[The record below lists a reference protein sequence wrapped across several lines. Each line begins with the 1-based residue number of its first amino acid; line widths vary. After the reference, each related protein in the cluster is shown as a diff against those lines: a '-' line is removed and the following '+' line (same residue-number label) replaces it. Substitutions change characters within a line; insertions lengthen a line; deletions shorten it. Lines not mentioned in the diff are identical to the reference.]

1 MIKTA
6 VNWRPNGQASQRD
19 YLTLA
24 VRTRPQIESFLPQLY
39 LDSVPLSIAYHNII
53 PPYRRIKMAMRTLTS
68 TASLVRCSIPRKTT
82 RSSVRRSRA
91 LGDSG
96 EDRPKLTRENE
107 PEEYWV
113 SEREKAGK
121 STFSDPLAIIGV
133 VSILFPLILLLVL
146 SALGVV
152 DLTPH

>member
-1 MIKTA
+1 
-6 VNWRPNGQASQRD
+6 
-19 YLTLA
+19 
-24 VRTRPQIESFLPQLY
+24 
-39 LDSVPLSIAYHNII
+39 
-53 PPYRRIKMAMRTLTS
+53 MATRTLTS
-68 TASLVRCSIPRKTT
+68 TASLVRCSRRIPTT
-82 RSSVRRSRA
+82 RSQRRSRA

-133 VSILFPLILLLVL
+133 ASILFPIILLLVL

>member
-1 MIKTA
+1 
-6 VNWRPNGQASQRD
+6 
-19 YLTLA
+19 
-24 VRTRPQIESFLPQLY
+24 
-39 LDSVPLSIAYHNII
+39 
-53 PPYRRIKMAMRTLTS
+53 MAMRTLTS
-68 TASLVRCSIPRKTT
+68 TASLVRTIPRKTT
-82 RSSVRRSRA
+82 RSSVRCSRA

>member
-1 MIKTA
+1 
-6 VNWRPNGQASQRD
+6 
-19 YLTLA
+19 
-24 VRTRPQIESFLPQLY
+24 
-39 LDSVPLSIAYHNII
+39 
-53 PPYRRIKMAMRTLTS
+53 MAMRTLTS
-68 TASLVRCSIPRKTT
+68 TASLVRCSRPRIPNT
-82 RSSVRRSRA
+82 RSPVGCSRA

>member
-1 MIKTA
+1 
-6 VNWRPNGQASQRD
+6 
-19 YLTLA
+19 
-24 VRTRPQIESFLPQLY
+24 
-39 LDSVPLSIAYHNII
+39 
-53 PPYRRIKMAMRTLTS
+53 MAMRTLTS
-68 TASLVRCSIPRKTT
+68 TASLVRCSIPHKTT